1 MPDEPEALGLVSL
14 MMLHNA
20 RRHSRVDESGELVPL
35 EDQDRSL
42 WDKEAIE
49 DGCTLLDRAIRLG
62 QNGPYQLLAAIA
74 ACHATA
80 PTAGDTDWVEV
91 ARLYEQLYRMN
102 PTPVVA
108 LNRAVA
114 IAMAD
119 GPAEGLALVD
129 EVEAGGALSDYYL
142 LPATRADLL
151 RRLGRTEEAEV
162 AYRHA
167 IEMAPSEPER
177 RFMHSRIAEI
187 RRKE

>member
-1 MPDEPEALGLVSL
+1 
-14 MMLHNA
+14 
-20 RRHSRVDESGELVPL
+20 L

-42 WDKEAIE
+42 WDDEAIK
-49 DGCTLLDRAIRLG
+49 DGCTLLYRASQLG
-62 QNGPYQLLAAIA
+62 QSGPYQLLAAIA

-80 PTAGDTDWVEV
+80 PTAGETDWVEV
-91 ARLYEQLYRMN
+91 ARLYEHLYRMN

-151 RRLGRTEEAEV
+151 RRLGRTTEAEV
-162 AYRHA
+162 AYRLA
-167 IEMAPSEPER
+167 IEMGPSEPER
-177 RFMHSRIAEI
+177 RFMARRIAEI
-187 RRKE
+187 QRME